1 MLAMVPRGGQIYRK
15 KEYDNNGDLKS
26 ASLSKLHLMLD
37 EKRLDEF
44 KKMLGKNG
52 KAKVHVYFV
61 HGLLTS
67 FREFEAVNYMEY
79 NLLAD
84 EVLNLKGI

>member
-1 MLAMVPRGGQIYRK
+1 MI
-15 KEYDNNGDLKS
+15 
-26 ASLSKLHLMLD
+26 D
-37 EKRLDEF
+37 ENRLDEF
-44 KKMLGKNG
+44 KKMLGKDG

-84 EVLNLKGI
+84 EVLNLKGILSMRLKNDIDMINYIQRNRDRFNLS